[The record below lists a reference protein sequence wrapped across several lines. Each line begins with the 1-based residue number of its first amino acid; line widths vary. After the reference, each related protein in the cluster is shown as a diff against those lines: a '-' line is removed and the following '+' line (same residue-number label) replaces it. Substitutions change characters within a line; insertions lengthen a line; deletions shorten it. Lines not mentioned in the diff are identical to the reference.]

1 MMNIKLNPLWSKTV
15 LVITF
20 SFLLLLSSYVL
31 LDPDG
36 SSKNLSNIYN
46 FFATNFESFFLYF
59 GFGVLLI
66 LIFVGISSA
75 GSKKIILEGR
85 KDYSYFSWYSM
96 LFATGMGAALL
107 YWSTYEWLVYYT
119 DPIVLAPVA
128 QLDGEEQLLLKARSY
143 PLFHW
148 TFTGWALYILP
159 TVAFV
164 FSLMKNSNTP
174 LTFSGILLKKQSG
187 PIRIILDIFFI
198 GAILTGAGVGL
209 ALSFPLLSAAISK
222 LFNIN
227 QSLYLDFLML
237 FICMC
242 VVAISVYR
250 GLQNGIKKL
259 SNFNIILVIIF
270 LFLILITG
278 PTKYIIFNTLES
290 FSYVIKNYFS
300 LSLTKSKYSLDWTV
314 FYWAWYIALAPAV
327 GAFIVNI
334 SNNKTVREL
343 IFGAIIVGSLG
354 CIFHIGVLSNI
365 SIYFYE
371 NAILDAPKIYEDGS
385 LTSHALV
392 VETISSLN
400 FGLVFLIIFAIIAV
414 VFLCTTYDSLSYILA
429 TASMKNFKD
438 KPTRSLRVFFAIILM
453 IQPALIMF
461 MGGKDSFMWLLV
473 VISVP
478 LMVIYIFLILSIF
491 KNAIKFKKS

>member
-66 LIFVGISSA
+66 LIFVGVSSA

-119 DPIVLAPVA
+119 DPI
-128 QLDGEEQLLLKARSY
+128 DGEEKSLLKARSY

-209 ALSFPLLSAAISK
+209 ALSFPLLSATLSK
-222 LFNIN
+222 LLNIN

-242 VVAISVYR
+242 IVAISVYR

-429 TASMKNFKD
+429 TASMKNFID